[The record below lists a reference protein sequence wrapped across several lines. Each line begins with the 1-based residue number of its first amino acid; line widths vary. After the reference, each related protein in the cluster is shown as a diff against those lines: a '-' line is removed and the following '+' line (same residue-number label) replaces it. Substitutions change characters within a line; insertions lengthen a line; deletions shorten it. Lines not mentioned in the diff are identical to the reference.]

1 MRTVELTCDDRL
13 DGRVR
18 EVWRRLDA
26 AGVPSLAG
34 HTHPTN
40 RPHLTVASADDLP
53 PGSRV
58 AVDAALAVLPL
69 PVTLDGLLLFA
80 GRAGVLAWRVVPDD
94 ALLALH
100 ERVWRALAPVAGR
113 NPLHGPGRWTPHVSL
128 ARRITP
134 ARHAA
139 ALAALDDLAAPDGR
153 LTATGTFTAA
163 RSYDTAT
170 RTVTPLAG

>member
-18 EVWRRLDA
+18 DAWRRLDA
-26 AGVPSLAG
+26 AGVPSLAR

-53 PGSRV
+53 PDSWV
-58 AVDAALAVLPL
+58 AIDAALAVLPL
-69 PVTLDGLLLFA
+69 PVALDGVLFFA
-80 GRAGVLAWRVVPDD
+80 GRTGVLAWRVVPDD

-100 ERVWRALAPVAGR
+100 GRVWRALATATGR
-113 NPLHGPGRWTPHVSL
+113 NPLHEPGRWTPHVSL
-128 ARRITP
+128 ARRVT
-134 ARHAA
+134 AAQHAA
-139 ALAALDDLAAPDGR
+139 ALAALDGR
-153 LTATGTFTAA
+153 LTAVGTFTAA

-170 RTVTPLAG
+170 RTVTPLAGRPPPG